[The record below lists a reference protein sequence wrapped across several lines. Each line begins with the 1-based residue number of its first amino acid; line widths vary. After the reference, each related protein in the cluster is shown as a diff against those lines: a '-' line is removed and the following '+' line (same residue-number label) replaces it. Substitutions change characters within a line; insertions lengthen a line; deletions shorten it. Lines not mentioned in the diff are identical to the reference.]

1 MTIADLVTQ
10 GLRAMSAYHVPR
22 PDGVRAKLDA
32 NESPHALPPELALA
46 LGRELATVPLH
57 RYPEADP
64 RELRA
69 HVAAELGVAPGAL
82 VFGNGSDELLAL
94 LCAAFA
100 EPRPGRARAAVL
112 YPDPSFVVY
121 RIAAL
126 GHGLEPIEVP
136 LDDDMELDF
145 DRVDAEMTRTAPNLA
160 FFALPNNPT
169 GTLWSPERVAALA
182 AAHPGT
188 IVVADEAYIDYGGR
202 TLLPKLPELPNLV
215 VMRTLS
221 KLGLAG
227 LRVGYLVADD
237 AIVREV
243 EKVRPPYNL
252 GSLNQRAAL
261 WVLRQHGAWLR
272 ERAAE
277 VVAERARLAA
287 ALATFPELR
296 VFPSEANL
304 ILFRIL
310 PEGLSTNPGGG
321 RGAPRPVPH
330 RSPTDP
336 PMGPPPDTRD
346 SRARLVWRALAAR
359 GVLVRNLDRP
369 GPLAGCLRV
378 TPGTPEENDLF
389 VSELRGALAGSGGDG
404 R

>member
-1 MTIADLVTQ
+1 MTIAGLVTR
-10 GLRAMSAYHVPR
+10 GLRAMTAYHVPR
-22 PDGVRAKLDA
+22 PAGIRAKLDA
-32 NESPHALPPELALA
+32 NESPHALPPEVAEA
-46 LGRELATVPLH
+46 LGRELATVALH

-64 RELRA
+64 VELRA
-69 HVAAELGVAPGAL
+69 HLAAELGVAPAAL
-82 VFGNGSDELLAL
+82 SFGNGSDELLAL
-94 LCAAFA
+94 LCAAFG
-100 EPRPGRARAAVL
+100 EPRPGKTRATVL

-126 GHGLEPIEVP
+126 GHGLDPIEVP
-136 LDDDMELDF
+136 LDDDMQLDF
-145 DRVDAEMTRTAPNLA
+145 ELVDDAMTGAAPNLA

-169 GTLWSPERVAALA
+169 GTLWTPERVADLA

-202 TLLPKLPELPNLV
+202 TLLPRLADLPNLV

-221 KLGLAG
+221 KVGLAG
-227 LRVGYLVADD
+227 LRIGFLVADQ

-252 GSLNQRAAL
+252 GALNQRAAL
-261 WVLRQHGAWLR
+261 WMLRTQGAWLR
-272 ERAAE
+272 ARAAD

-287 ALATFPELR
+287 ALATVPDVR

-304 ILFRIL
+304 LLFRI
-310 PEGLSTNPGGG
+310 G
-321 RGAPRPVPH
+321 RVG
-330 RSPTDP
+330 D
-336 PMGPPPDTRD
+336 G
-346 SRARLVWRALAAR
+346 RAKAAWQALAER

-389 VSELRGALAGSGGDG
+389 LTELRAVLTA
-404 R
+404 

>member
-1 MTIADLVTQ
+1 MTIASLVTR

-32 NESPHALPPELALA
+32 NESPHPLPPEIADA
-46 LGRELATVPLH
+46 LGRELAAVALH

-69 HVAAELGVAPGAL
+69 FVAAELGVAPGSL

-100 EPRPGRARAAVL
+100 EPRPGRTRATVL

-126 GHGLEPIEVP
+126 GHGLDPIEVP
-136 LDDDMELDF
+136 LDDDMQLDF
-145 DRVDAEMTRTAPNLA
+145 ELVDDAMAGAAPNLA

-169 GTLWSPERVAALA
+169 GTLWAPERVAELA
-182 AAHPGT
+182 ARHPGT

-202 TLLPKLPELPNLV
+202 TLLARLPELPNLI

-227 LRVGYLVADD
+227 LRVGYLVAAD

-261 WVLRQHGAWLR
+261 WMLREHGGWLR
-272 ERAAE
+272 ARAAE
-277 VVAERARLAA
+277 VVAERERLLAT
-287 ALATFPELR
+287 LATFPELR

-304 ILFRIL
+304 ILFRI
-310 PEGLSTNPGGG
+310 GGAG
-321 RGAPRPVPH
+321 RAQ
-330 RSPTDP
+330 
-336 PMGPPPDTRD
+336 
-346 SRARLVWRALAAR
+346 AVWKALAAR

-378 TPGTPEENDLF
+378 TPGTPDENALF
-389 VSELRGALAGSGGDG
+389 VTELRAALAGSPADG